1 MNERDGSVR
10 HGTFVDA
17 RDRDEG
23 IRKVPRRE
31 RVEPWSA
38 HRSL

>member
-1 MNERDGSVR
+1 MKEMAQC
-10 HGTFVDA
+10 GTFVDA

-23 IRKVPRRE
+23 IRKEKPRRE